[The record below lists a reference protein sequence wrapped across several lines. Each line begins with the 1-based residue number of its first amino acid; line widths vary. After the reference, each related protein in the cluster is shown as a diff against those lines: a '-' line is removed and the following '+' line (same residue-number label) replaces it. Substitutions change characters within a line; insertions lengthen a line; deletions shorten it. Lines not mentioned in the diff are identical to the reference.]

1 MKDWNQMNSNAQ
13 TVLKAINGSLALGE
27 PMDSFEG
34 ITINSRLAKSGEL
47 FFCIKGETFDGHDF
61 IDDAIGKGVSGIIFS
76 DTDKFS
82 GKQLNRENL
91 FAIQVQDTLRA
102 LQDLAYFH
110 RKQYPVRVVGVTG
123 SNGKSTT
130 KEMIAAIAETSGETL
145 KNKGNLNNHIGLPLS
160 LLELNKA
167 HELAVLEMGMSA
179 AGEIRRLAEIALP
192 EIGVITNIFP
202 AHLVELKNIRAVQ
215 SAKGELFESL
225 SKEGTAV
232 VNADDPMVLELAEKL
247 KSRVITFGIDQPA
260 DVTATDISFRENT
273 GFDFTIN
280 LFGDKF
286 PVYLPFISIGSI
298 YNSLAAIATGHALG
312 ISKEK
317 ISTGISNSVHLPQR
331 GEILSHNSMTI
342 LDDSYNA
349 NPGSMKDALKTMGLF
364 QTNGKKFFVIGDML
378 ELGDFSET
386 AHLDLGK
393 EIARSSADY
402 LITVG
407 TLANLSAQSALQSG
421 MGMDKVASFEN
432 HQEATDYLSG
442 HSAAG
447 DFILVKGSRSS
458 RMEKIIEI
466 LTSSITI

>member
-1 MKDWNQMNSNAQ
+1 MNSNAQ
-13 TVLKAINGSLALGE
+13 TVLKATNGSLSLGE

-34 ITINSRLAKSGEL
+34 ITINSRLAKPGEL
-47 FFCIKGETFDGHDF
+47 FFCIKGEAFDGHDF
-61 IDDAIGKGVSGIIFS
+61 IGDAVSKGASGIIYS
-76 DTDKFS
+76 DEEKFS
-82 GKQLNRENL
+82 SKLIDRKDL
-91 FAIQVQDTLRA
+91 FAINVKDTLRA
-102 LQDLAYFH
+102 LQDLAHYH
-110 RKQYPVRVVGVTG
+110 RKQHSVRVVGVTG

-160 LLELNKA
+160 LFELNKA

-202 AHLVELKNIRAVQ
+202 AHLVELKDTRAVQ

-225 SKEGTAV
+225 GKEDTAV
-232 VNADDPMVLELAEKL
+232 VNADDPMVFELAEKL
-247 KSRVITFGIDQPA
+247 RSRIITFGIDQPA
-260 DVTATDISFRENT
+260 DVTATDISFRKNT
-273 GFDFTIN
+273 GFDFTVN
-280 LFGDKF
+280 LFGEKF
-286 PVYLPFISIGSI
+286 PIYLPFISFGSI

-312 ISKEK
+312 ISKEN
-317 ISTGISNSVHLPQR
+317 ISNGIGNSVHLSQR
-331 GEILSHNSMTI
+331 GEILSHNSITI

-349 NPGSMKDALKTMGLF
+349 NPGSMKDALKTMDLF
-364 QTNGKKFFVIGDML
+364 HSEGKKFFVIGDML

-393 EIARSSADY
+393 EVAVSSADY
-402 LITVG
+402 LIAVG
-407 TLANLSAQSALQSG
+407 ALSKLAAQSARQAG
-421 MGMDKVASFEN
+421 MGKDRVASFES
-432 HQEATDYLSG
+432 HQEAVDFLSG
-442 HSAAG
+442 HATAG

>member
-1 MKDWNQMNSNAQ
+1 MNSDAQ
-13 TVLKAINGSLALGE
+13 TVLKAIKGSLVFGE
-27 PMDSFEG
+27 PSADFEG
-34 ITINSRLAKSGEL
+34 ITINSRLAKKGEL
-47 FFCIKGETFDGHDF
+47 FFCIEGETFDGHDF
-61 IDDAIGKGVSGIIFS
+61 IEDAISKGVSGIIFS
-76 DTDKFS
+76 DKEKFS
-82 GKQLNRENL
+82 AIQIDRKSL
-91 FAIQVQDTLRA
+91 FAIHVEDTLRA
-102 LQDLAYFH
+102 LQDLAHYY
-110 RKQYPVRVVGVTG
+110 RKQHSVRVVGVTG

-160 LLELNKA
+160 LFELNKA

-202 AHLVELKNIRAVQ
+202 AHLVELKNTRAVQ

-225 SKEGTAV
+225 GEEGTAV
-232 VNADDPMVLELAEKL
+232 VNADDPMVFELAEKL
-247 KSRVITFGIDQPA
+247 RSRVITFGIEQPA
-260 DVTATDISFRENT
+260 DVTATNISFRKNT
-273 GFDFTIN
+273 GFDFTVN
-280 LFGDKF
+280 LFGEKF
-286 PVYLPFISIGSI
+286 PIYLPFISFGSI

-312 ISKEK
+312 ISKEN
-317 ISTGISNSVHLPQR
+317 ISTGIGKSVHLSQR
-331 GEILSHNSMTI
+331 GEILSHNSITI

-349 NPGSMKDALKTMGLF
+349 NPGSMKDALKTTRLF
-364 QTNGKKFFVIGDML
+364 HTEGKKFFVIGDML

-393 EIARSSADY
+393 EVAASSADY

-407 TLANLSAQSALQSG
+407 PLANLAAQSARQAG
-421 MGMDKVASFEN
+421 MGEDRVASFEN
-432 HQEATDYLSG
+432 HQEAADFLSD
-442 HSAAG
+442 HAASG

-466 LTSSITI
+466 LTSSITK

>member
-1 MKDWNQMNSNAQ
+1 MKSNAQ
-13 TVLKAINGSLALGE
+13 TILKAIKGSLVFGE
-27 PMDSFEG
+27 ADASVDG
-34 ITINSRLAKSGEL
+34 ISINSRLAKPGEL

-61 IDDAIGKGVSGIIFS
+61 IKDAISKGVAGIIFS
-76 DTDKFS
+76 DKEKFS
-82 GKQLNRENL
+82 AGQMNSGSL
-91 FAIQVQDTLRA
+91 FAIEVEDTLRA
-102 LQDLAYFH
+102 LQDLAFFH

-130 KEMIAAIAETSGETL
+130 KEMIAAIAETSGSTL

-160 LLELNKA
+160 LFELNKT

-202 AHLVELKNIRAVQ
+202 AHLVELKNTRAVQ
-215 SAKGELFESL
+215 AAKGELFESL
-225 SKEGTAV
+225 GKDGTAV
-232 VNADDPMVLELAEKL
+232 VNADDPMVFELAEKL
-247 KSRVITFGIDQPA
+247 RSRVITFGIDQPA
-260 DVTATDISFRENT
+260 DITATDISFRKNT
-273 GFDFTIN
+273 GFDFTVN
-280 LFGDKF
+280 LFGEKF
-286 PVYLPFISIGSI
+286 PIYLPFISFGSI

-317 ISTGISNSVHLPQR
+317 ISEGIEKSVHLSQR
-331 GEILSHNSMTI
+331 GKVLLHNSMTI

-349 NPGSMKDALKTMGLF
+349 NPGSMKDALKTLDRFEVDGE
-364 QTNGKKFFVIGDML
+364 KFFVIGDML

-386 AHLDLGK
+386 AHVDLGK
-393 EIARSSADY
+393 EIAKSSADY

-407 TLANLSAQSALQSG
+407 ELANLAAQSARKIG
-421 MGMDKVASFEN
+421 MKKDKVASFEN
-432 HQEATDYLSG
+432 HQEAADFLSS
-442 HSAAG
+442 HISTG

>member
-1 MKDWNQMNSNAQ
+1 MNSDVQ
-13 TVLKAINGSLALGE
+13 TVLKAINGSQVFGG
-27 PMDSFEG
+27 PMDSFVG
-34 ITINSRLAKSGEL
+34 ITINSRLAKPGEL
-47 FFCIKGETFDGHDF
+47 FFCIKGEAFDGHDF
-61 IDDAIGKGVSGIIFS
+61 IDDAISKGVSGIIFS
-76 DTDKFS
+76 DKDKFS
-82 GKQLNRENL
+82 GKQVSSENL

-102 LQDLAYFH
+102 LQDLACFH
-110 RKQYPVRVVGVTG
+110 RKQHTLRVVGVTG

-160 LLELNKA
+160 LFELNKA
-167 HELAVLEMGMSA
+167 HEIAVLEMGMSA

-202 AHLVELKNIRAVQ
+202 AHLVELKNTRAVQ

-225 SKEGTAV
+225 AKEGTAV
-232 VNADDPMVLELAEKL
+232 VNADDPMVFELAEKL
-247 KSRVITFGIDQPA
+247 RSRVITFGIDQPA
-260 DVTATDISFRENT
+260 DVTATDISFRKNT
-273 GFDFTIN
+273 GFDFTVN
-280 LFGDKF
+280 LFGEKF
-286 PVYLPFISIGSI
+286 PIYLPFISFGSI

-312 ISKEK
+312 ISKEN
-317 ISTGISNSVHLPQR
+317 ISIGIGKSVHLSQR
-331 GEILSHNSMTI
+331 GEILTHNSMTI

-349 NPGSMKDALKTMGLF
+349 NPGSMKDALKTMSLF
-364 QTNGKKFFVIGDML
+364 HANGKKFFVIGDML

-393 EIARSSADY
+393 EVASSSADY

-407 TLANLSAQSALQSG
+407 TLAKIVAQSARQSG
-421 MGMDKVASFEN
+421 IRKDRVASFES
-432 HQEATDYLSG
+432 HQDAADFLSG
-442 HSAAG
+442 HAASG

-466 LTSSITI
+466 LTSSIAI